1 MIGAPGSGVGNWR
14 KNKVHYLY
22 VNVKSPA
29 PLSTPPKIPMSRKTT
44 TYTISQLARHFAV
57 TPRTVRFYED
67 KGLLSPRR
75 VENQR
80 IYREQDFVRLKLIL
94 RGRRIG
100 FSLAALKHTLA
111 LYDTKSG
118 EAAQI
123 EYVLRTIGKHRTEL
137 EQRQKDIAAT
147 LEDMRGIE
155 ARIRENRPRASG
167 RRCIE
172 NRMSVKGTE

>member
-1 MIGAPGSGVGNWR
+1 MND
-14 KNKVHYLY
+14 KN
-22 VNVKSPA
+22 
-29 PLSTPPKIPMSRKTT
+29 T

-75 VENQR
+75 VEKQR
-80 IYREQDFVRLKLIL
+80 IYRERDFVRLKLIL

-100 FSLAALKHTLA
+100 FSLAELKQTLA
-111 LYDTKSG
+111 LYETRAG

-123 EYVLRTIGKHRTEL
+123 EYVLNIIAKHRAEL
-137 EQRQKDIAAT
+137 QQRQKDITAT

-155 ARIRENRPRASG
+155 ARLRERSQND
-167 RRCIE
+167 
-172 NRMSVKGTE
+172 T